1 MIKFFEDAL
10 PQRSAEW
17 FDFRAHRGMAS
28 EAACVMSASIY
39 EPTTWLQ
46 LYNIKSDRT
55 HQMPAA
61 TPAMQWG
68 IDHEPDARD
77 WFVARHNMEILPCVV
92 ADDFRTQWTE
102 GPETIVSEFQLG
114 ASLDGETSD
123 GTPVE
128 IKCPFKGINSSLW
141 KQVERLSPCPQGDEL
156 PAYIFWQCQQQMLVT
171 SQTRMMLVFW
181 CPQLDG
187 EGDNY
192 AKIFVVEAEPL
203 AQDELL
209 NSWGEFLYRLHH
221 HQEPDPAKGDRIVRA
236 RPLSADGGP
245 PEKIGSRAFPYL
257 IQGGEESEET
267 YLWRVVEDRLAE
279 LLEKKDRLDED
290 IEKEKSN
297 LIEMSKVYKNKPT
310 LAQSVGRHVSVI
322 FTAAHERTASITKA
336 RKVEARWT
344 VRRHRAGAKR
354 NG

>member
-17 FDFRAHRGMAS
+17 FEWRSKRGMAS
-28 EAACVMSASIY
+28 EAACVMGESSY

-46 LYNIKSDRT
+46 LYNLKLDDR
-55 HQMPAA
+55 HQAPLT

-77 WFVARHNMEILPCVV
+77 WFVARHGIEILPCVV
-92 ADDFRTQWTE
+92 SDEFRSQWTD
-102 GPETIVSEFQLG
+102 GAETIVSEFQLG
-114 ASLDGETSD
+114 ASLDGESGD

-128 IKCPFKGINSSLW
+128 IKCPFKGIDSDLW
-141 KQVERLSPCPQGDEL
+141 KQVEHLNPCVRGDEL
-156 PAYIFWQCQQQMLVT
+156 PRYIFWQCQQQMLVT
-171 SQTRMMLVFW
+171 SQTRMMLMFW
-181 CPQLDG
+181 CPQVDG

-192 AKIFVVEAEPL
+192 NKVFVVDADPE
-203 AQDELL
+203 AQDELV
-209 NSWGEFLYRLHH
+209 NSWGEFLYRLHRR
-221 HQEPDPAKGDRIVRA
+221 QEPDPAKGDRIVRA
-236 RPLSADGGP
+236 RPLSDGGP
-245 PEKIGSRAFPYL
+245 PDKLGSRAFPYML
-257 IQGGEESEET
+257 RGRDESEET
-267 YLWRVVEDRLAE
+267 YQWRVVEDRLAG
-279 LLEKKDRLDED
+279 LLEKKDRLYEEID
-290 IEKEKSN
+290 KEKSS

-322 FTAAHERTASITKA
+322 YTAAHERTASITKA

-344 VRRHRAGAKR
+344 VRRHPAGAKR